1 MLNPFKMLGDMNAMR
16 KQAVAIQQALEA
28 EKFEVWEGNN
38 IRIVITGN
46 QNVEVVEENGI
57 AREDLKRALNS
68 AIKKSQQAA
77 AGKLAELSKGMNLQQ

>member
-1 MLNPFKMLGDMNAMR
+1 MMNPFKMMGDMNAMR
-16 KQAVAIQQALEA
+16 KQAMAIQQALEA

-46 QNVEVVEENGI
+46 QNVEVVEENGVR
-57 AREDLKRALNS
+57 REDLKRALNS

-77 AGKLAELSKGMNLQQ
+77 AGKLAELSKNFQQ

>member
-1 MLNPFKMLGDMNAMR
+1 MNPFKMMGDMNAMR
-16 KQAVAIQQALEA
+16 KQAMAIQQALEA

-46 QNVEVVEENGI
+46 QNVEVVEENGVR
-57 AREDLKRALNS
+57 REDLKRALNS

-77 AGKLAELSKGMNLQQ
+77 AGKLAELSKNFQQ

>member
-57 AREDLKRALNS
+57 AREDLKR
-68 AIKKSQQAA
+68 
-77 AGKLAELSKGMNLQQ
+77 

>member
-16 KQAVAIQQALEA
+16 KQAMAIQQALES

-77 AGKLAELSKGMNLQQ
+77 AGKLAELSKGMNLQ

>member
-1 MLNPFKMLGDMNAMR
+1 MMNPFKMLGDMNAMR

-46 QNVEVVEENGI
+46 QNVETVEENGI

-77 AGKLAELSKGMNLQQ
+77 AGKLAELSKGMNLQ